1 MQTSRT
7 ILQHGERRG
16 EKWEARLSSAWTA
29 LSKGDGSA
37 EDFELAFTDLA
48 EQSEYFFIAAPG
60 AEADELLRRE
70 GKRELFARILYL
82 LDRPGSFMTELRR
95 AALDEMTVS
104 NIEGE

>member
-16 EKWEARLSSAWTA
+16 EKWEARLSSAWNA
-29 LSKGDGSA
+29 ISKGEGSA
-37 EDFELAFTDLA
+37 EDFDLVLSDLA
-48 EQSEYFFIAAPG
+48 ETSEYFYIAMPG

-70 GKRELFARILYL
+70 GKREVFARILFL
-82 LDRPGSFMTELRR
+82 LDRPGSFMQELRR

-104 NIEGE
+104 NLEGE